1 MIFQK
6 KSIKMR
12 IFKTTALL
20 LGLTMM
26 VCHAQKQVKKTNSF
40 KSYEDYLKNA
50 KPIVESDSNGTINWG
65 AQYVEAEGQGVIDTI
80 RFKNKAQARA
90 MAIRGAVVVA
100 QRNLLEIIKG
110 VNIVGETTVEDMI
123 TTKDVVQSKIE
134 GVIKGAIM
142 IGKPRISEDGMV
154 EVTMRV
160 PLYANNGVAPLLIEP
175 AKEIMDSIS
184 RASQARTE
192 GTSQDTSK
200 NILQNTLPNEQLKN
214 VVFNMNG
221 QKFNPSMF
229 PMVVDEKGDLVFDFT
244 KIYDPK
250 KGQFPK
256 YLQLSKDILSNLGAK
271 KGVEIID
278 LVQNSD
284 GKLVVNTEGKKKT
297 TLGKIFSTLGKV
309 AKFVL
314 TFI

>member
-1 MIFQK
+1 MTLNKIYTLSISIIFF
-6 KSIKMR
+6 SYS
-12 IFKTTALL
+12 LS
-20 LGLTMM
+20 
-26 VCHAQKQVKKTNSF
+26 HAQQNSKKNPIPIT
-40 KSYEDYLKNA
+40 YESAIKNA
-50 KPIVESDSNGTINWG
+50 KPIVEKDSNGTTNWSE
-65 AQYVEAEGQGVIDTI
+65 QYFEADGQGIIDTI

-110 VNIVGETTVEDMI
+110 ANIVGETTIEDMI
-123 TTKDVVQSKIE
+123 TTKDVIQSKIE
-134 GVIKGAIM
+134 GVIKGAVM
-142 IGKPRISEDGMV
+142 IGKPRISADGMV

-160 PLYANNGVAPLLIEP
+160 PMYANNGIAPLVLDP
-175 AKEIMDSIS
+175 AKQIIDSIS
-184 RASQARTE
+184 KSSNARIEQTDANVLSNPKMDIESQE
-192 GTSQDTSK
+192 K
-200 NILQNTLPNEQLKN
+200 LKN
-214 VVFNMNG
+214 VVFNLNG

-229 PMVVDEKGDLVFDFT
+229 PMIVDENGNMVFDFT

-256 YLQLSKDILSNLGAK
+256 YLQLGKEVLNNAGFK

-284 GKLVVNTEGKKKT
+284 GKLTIKTDEKKKT
-297 TLGKIFSTLGKV
+297 TLGKILSGLGKI
-309 AKFVL
+309 AKFAL